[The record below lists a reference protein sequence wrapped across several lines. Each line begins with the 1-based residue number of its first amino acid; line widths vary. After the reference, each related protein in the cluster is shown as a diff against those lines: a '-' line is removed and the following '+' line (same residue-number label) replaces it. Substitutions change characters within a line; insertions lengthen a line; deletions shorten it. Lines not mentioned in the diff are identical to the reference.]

1 MASGKVKK
9 WFPDRGTGW
18 IIDQEDG
25 ADVFFGDRALSGL
38 NVTEIHIGLEVD
50 FDRIVQ
56 ERGPAARN
64 VRRPGT
70 GLPHRAGS
78 PLGRAIRSAGERG
91 ARSSPE
97 DIPVPPTEVPS
108 PRSLQAILASDL
120 VPQHQRHPGL
130 VLDKF
135 LDPCPDQK
143 EQKTALGRICKIP
156 GDREWLDRLLLRRR
170 SVLGVLRADVW
181 SRRTAGSMTLHLARA
196 SALENAGLCLHPI
209 YGFTYL
215 PGTGLK
221 GLARAYAETVW
232 LAAQPPENQGDS
244 WKTIERVFGWAP
256 GSDQVAPGKSKPW
269 KPGDPGLDHSEDDA
283 ANTGVIVFHDAWPEK
298 WPSLLV
304 DIVNNHHSAYY
315 QSQEDSPPG
324 DWDSPIP
331 VYFLAVH
338 AGQTFSFGLSKRR
351 WASDEDDES
360 LTLAREWLDGALT
373 HLGVGA
379 KTAAGYGRFEEPLET
394 SPTKEVVRS
403 TWAGVLGAPSGSA
416 GIPRREWSATLSLV
430 TPAFLAGADQESSR
444 DCDLR
449 PATLRGLL
457 RWWWRTLH
465 AGYLEIREL
474 RKLEAALWGDTEQ
487 GGAIHIELRPER
499 SPQAI
504 LFNHRDPRSRF
515 RPEERFKSQHHLEDP
530 PRKTTQGLFYVA
542 YGMDEKSR
550 DEVKQRYYL
559 DAGWNWSLS
568 LVARAGV
575 PPAGA
580 SSPGPIPAEQIL
592 NQALGA
598 LTLLCTHGGVGSKAR
613 KGFGSLQVEDGRL
626 PELSLAELRDSAAK
640 FRRVLGWDR
649 RFDEA
654 RLRSPALAIAIP
666 MEPAVRTP
674 WVDPWQA
681 LDRIGFAYQAFMQ
694 KKNHQRAKVSMG
706 LPRKIH
712 GPNEDGPIQ
721 NKKTGVY
728 FQDPETWSPPE
739 WLDFADRTENVE
751 PKDARYA
758 SPVHLHLSRG
768 PDAHLTVHALAFPA
782 HNLPDLVSSTRFLHE
797 FLQAF
802 RDDLEGR
809 ASRSGSRP
817 PGSAPGPGATPP
829 RPGLLFVIVIS
840 RPVEAG
846 IPDHR
851 QCHRAG
857 PSR

>member
-1 MASGKVKK
+1 M
-9 WFPDRGTGW
+9 
-18 IIDQEDG
+18 
-25 ADVFFGDRALSGL
+25 
-38 NVTEIHIGLEVD
+38 
-50 FDRIVQ
+50 
-56 ERGPAARN
+56 
-64 VRRPGT
+64 
-70 GLPHRAGS
+70 
-78 PLGRAIRSAGERG
+78 
-91 ARSSPE
+91 
-97 DIPVPPTEVPS
+97 
-108 PRSLQAILASDL
+108 
-120 VPQHQRHPGL
+120 
-130 VLDKF
+130 
-135 LDPCPDQK
+135 
-143 EQKTALGRICKIP
+143 
-156 GDREWLDRLLLRRR
+156 
-170 SVLGVLRADVW
+170 
-181 SRRTAGSMTLHLARA
+181 
-196 SALENAGLCLHPI
+196 
-209 YGFTYL
+209 
-215 PGTGLK
+215 
-221 GLARAYAETVW
+221 
-232 LAAQPPENQGDS
+232 
-244 WKTIERVFGWAP
+244 
-256 GSDQVAPGKSKPW
+256 
-269 KPGDPGLDHSEDDA
+269 
-283 ANTGVIVFHDAWPEK
+283 
-298 WPSLLV
+298 
-304 DIVNNHHSAYY
+304 
-315 QSQEDSPPG
+315 
-324 DWDSPIP
+324 
-331 VYFLAVH
+331 
-338 AGQTFSFGLSKRR
+338 
-351 WASDEDDES
+351 
-360 LTLAREWLDGALT
+360 AREWLDGALT

-379 KTAAGYGRFEEPLET
+379 KTAAGYGRFEEPLEP

-403 TWAGVLGAPSGSA
+403 TWAGMLGAQSRSA
-416 GIPRREWSATLSLV
+416 GIPRRDWSATLSLV
-430 TPAFLAGADQESSR
+430 TPAFLAGAEQQSKS
-444 DCDLR
+444 DCELR

-487 GGAIHIELRPER
+487 GGAIQIELRPER

-504 LFNHRDPRSRF
+504 LFNHRDARSRF

-530 PRKTTQGLFYVA
+530 PGKTTQGLFYVA

-550 DEVKQRYYL
+550 GEVKQRYYL
-559 DAGWNWSLS
+559 DVGWNWNLR
-568 LVARAGV
+568 LVARASS
-575 PPAGA
+575 PPSGA
-580 SSPGPIPAEQIL
+580 SSPGPIAAEQIL

-598 LTLLCTHGGVGSKAR
+598 LALLCTHGGVGSKAR

-626 PELSLAELRDSAAK
+626 PELSLAELIDSAAK

-654 RLRSPALAIAIP
+654 CLRSPALAIAIP

-721 NKKTGVY
+721 NKKTGAY

-817 PGSAPGPGATPP
+817 PGSRRTGCDSAPAGAS
-829 RPGLLFVIVIS
+829 LFVIVNS